1 MKFTFIVLVGVLT
14 VAIIF
19 GVVSSLNRNR
29 LSLSEPPESIELTP
43 KTSVSPAP
51 DPSPI
56 GPRMNLPQAAPQAY
70 GFWSFSILEGGKV
83 SRSGQPTLAEFK
95 WLKDNGWRG
104 IVNLRIS
111 DEYGETGDDAKIP
124 GFNELGFNYLHLPI
138 PDGGAPTGK
147 QAETFLKFV
156 TDPANQPVEVHCRGG
171 YGRTGTMI
179 ALYRYEVDGW
189 PILEAIDESRLY
201 HGGISSAQE
210 RWLLCWAV
218 DHPRQGL

>member
-1 MKFTFIVLVGVLT
+1 

-29 LSLSEPPESIELTP
+29 LSLSESPESIELTP

-56 GPRMNLPQAAPQAY
+56 GPRMNLPQDVPQAY

-104 IVNLRIS
+104 IVNLRFS
-111 DEYGETGDDAKIP
+111 DEYGETGDDTHIP

-147 QAETFLKFV
+147 QAKAFLKFV
-156 TDPANQPVEVHCRGG
+156 TGPANQPVEVHCRGG

-179 ALYRYEVDGW
+179 ALYRYEVNGW

-210 RWLLCWAV
+210 RWLLHWAV